1 MNDTPKRVALF
12 GSTGSIGTSALD
24 VLRHHRDRFTLVAIA
39 ARSRFEL
46 LVEQAREFRPP
57 VAIITN
63 PSSEQAVLE
72 AQESLQADGIV
83 TEFMIGEQALVDV
96 AREAGYDIMLGA
108 ITGAAGLPANME
120 VVKRGKRLALA
131 NKESLVMTGPLL
143 TRLARKS
150 GAELLPVDSEHSA
163 VWQCLRGER
172 TSEVKRII
180 LTASGGP
187 FRQTPL
193 DRLAHVTRDEALRH
207 PTWTTMGKK
216 ITVDSA
222 TMMNKA
228 LEVIEA
234 RWLFD
239 IEPER
244 LDVVIHPQSIV
255 HSMVEFRDGSVI
267 AQLGPNDMRLPV
279 QFALTYPERLETPAP
294 TLELNQFASL
304 TFETLEDRRFPAV
317 RLGFQVARAGG
328 TAGAV
333 FNAAN
338 EIAVEAFLKGEI
350 GYLDIVRTVE
360 AVLGQ
365 HSVQGADTLDAVLD
379 ADRWAREQ
387 ARKKIHR

>member
-172 TSEVKRII
+172 TSEV
-180 LTASGGP
+180 
-187 FRQTPL
+187 
-193 DRLAHVTRDEALRH
+193 
-207 PTWTTMGKK
+207 
-216 ITVDSA
+216 
-222 TMMNKA
+222 
-228 LEVIEA
+228 
-234 RWLFD
+234 
-239 IEPER
+239 
-244 LDVVIHPQSIV
+244 
-255 HSMVEFRDGSVI
+255 
-267 AQLGPNDMRLPV
+267 
-279 QFALTYPERLETPAP
+279 
-294 TLELNQFASL
+294 
-304 TFETLEDRRFPAV
+304 
-317 RLGFQVARAGG
+317 
-328 TAGAV
+328 
-333 FNAAN
+333 
-338 EIAVEAFLKGEI
+338 
-350 GYLDIVRTVE
+350 
-360 AVLGQ
+360 
-365 HSVQGADTLDAVLD
+365 
-379 ADRWAREQ
+379 
-387 ARKKIHR
+387 

>member
-1 MNDTPKRVALF
+1 
-12 GSTGSIGTSALD
+12 
-24 VLRHHRDRFTLVAIA
+24 
-39 ARSRFEL
+39 
-46 LVEQAREFRPP
+46 
-57 VAIITN
+57 
-63 PSSEQAVLE
+63 
-72 AQESLQADGIV
+72 
-83 TEFMIGEQALVDV
+83 
-96 AREAGYDIMLGA
+96 
-108 ITGAAGLPANME
+108 
-120 VVKRGKRLALA
+120 
-131 NKESLVMTGPLL
+131 
-143 TRLARKS
+143 
-150 GAELLPVDSEHSA
+150 
-163 VWQCLRGER
+163 
-172 TSEVKRII
+172 
-180 LTASGGP
+180 
-187 FRQTPL
+187 
-193 DRLAHVTRDEALRH
+193 TRDEALRH